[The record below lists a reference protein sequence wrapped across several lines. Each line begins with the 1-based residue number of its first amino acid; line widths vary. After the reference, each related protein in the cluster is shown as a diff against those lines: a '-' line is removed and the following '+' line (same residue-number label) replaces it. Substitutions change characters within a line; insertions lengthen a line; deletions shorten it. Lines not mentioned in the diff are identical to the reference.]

1 MTGEEKQQ
9 IYLLRKK
16 GISFADIA
24 DKLNISKNT
33 VKTFC
38 WRNGLSD
45 AELEKLQSNCG
56 YMGFC
61 KQCGKPLEQKVKSRP
76 RKFCCD
82 KCRLAWWRNNSNQ
95 LNRSSQKTYICE
107 YCKKEFLQYPSQNRR
122 FCSHA
127 CYIASVSV
135 KPAPP

>member
-45 AELEKLQSNCG
+45 AELEKLHVITS
-56 YMGFC
+56 YSIHYT
-61 KQCGKPLEQKVKSRP
+61 KLYEKIKSIGKCLKKY
-76 RKFCCD
+76 KF
-82 KCRLAWWRNNSNQ
+82 
-95 LNRSSQKTYICE
+95 
-107 YCKKEFLQYPSQNRR
+107 
-122 FCSHA
+122 
-127 CYIASVSV
+127 
-135 KPAPP
+135 